1 MAFVKM
7 IGLHGTIKNVP
18 QTMVE
23 QKLAIGY
30 TYADKVSVTPMKDK
44 EPEVIEYGYDVTKP
58 VSKWTKEELLKYAK
72 DNGIDISGMKKGSEV
87 AQAVAEHLKG

>member
-7 IGLHGTIKNVP
+7 MGLHGTIKNIP
-18 QTMVE
+18 QSMVQ

-30 TYADKVSVTPMKDK
+30 TLADKEETK
-44 EPEVIEYGYDVTKP
+44 EPEKVETEMQAGYDVTKP
-58 VSKWTKEELLKYAK
+58 VSKWTKEELLTYAK